1 VCRMK
6 RGLESWVAAL
16 EGRPQK
22 GYTSFE
28 KKSSNQAFRAISED
42 FVDISRVFI
51 PRHSLQFG
59 SF

>member
-28 KKSSNQAFRAISED
+28 KKSPNQAFRAVSED
-42 FVDISRVFI
+42 FADDSQVFK
-51 PRHSLQFG
+51 R
-59 SF
+59 